1 MYLVQAIT
9 KYCWHISTTNKAT
22 TKKKTNS
29 RQYFLYCERSKLNA
43 ISPSAPERL
52 FCLLDETWGVRV
64 SPLRCDGSS
73 CSGIYETN
81 VSNFTFHL
89 IITSLLS
96 QRNRRLTPVPALV
109 INADLVPHKSK
120 FKVVLNYSS
129 DAVSLFDSPLCGTRC
144 AETSAGPAHA
154 SACTS
159 QWVSPDLRAEYIK
172 YLAAVDY
179 FSLTHTVV

>member
-1 MYLVQAIT
+1 M
-9 KYCWHISTTNKAT
+9 
-22 TKKKTNS
+22 
-29 RQYFLYCERSKLNA
+29 
-43 ISPSAPERL
+43 
-52 FCLLDETWGVRV
+52 
-64 SPLRCDGSS
+64 SPLRCDGSN

-89 IITSLLS
+89 IVNSLLS
-96 QRNRRLTPVPALV
+96 QRNRRLSPVHALV

-144 AETSAGPAHA
+144 AETSVVPAHA

-159 QWVSPDLRAEYIK
+159 QWVSPDLRAECIK
-172 YLAAVDY
+172 YLAAFVC
-179 FSLTHTVV
+179 FSLTHTAV